1 VTTAPDARRANK
13 DYDRA
18 YFDRWYRDPKH
29 RVATAADVA
38 RKAALVVGI
47 AESLLQRRVRSV
59 LDVGCGE
66 APWRAALRRLRPGIR
81 YTGVDAS
88 AYVVERFGAA
98 RNIRLGTFGALGTI
112 GLRGHFDLIVCC
124 DVLQYITDDD
134 LAPGLRAIA
143 HHLGGVTYLEA
154 YTTADAIE
162 GDRRAWHHR
171 SPTQYR
177 RAFRRAGLTGV
188 GMHCWVG
195 AELRPMTVALERSTD

>member
-1 VTTAPDARRANK
+1 MSGAK

-29 RVATAADVA
+29 RVATSVDVA

-66 APWRAALRRLRPGIR
+66 APWRAALRRIRPSIR

-88 AYVVERFGAA
+88 PYVVERFGAS
-98 RNIRLGTFGALGTI
+98 RNIRLGTFGTLGDLA
-112 GLRGHFDLIVCC
+112 LRGRFDLIVCC
-124 DVLQYITDDD
+124 DVLQYIAPAD

-143 HHLGGVTYLEA
+143 ARLGGVTYLEA
-154 YTTADAIE
+154 YTTADEIE

-171 SPTQYR
+171 SPAEYR
-177 RAFRRAGLTGV
+177 RAFRAAGLTGV

-195 AELRPMTVALERSTD
+195 DALRPMTVALERSTD